1 MSRGGLLGL
10 LLLYALVIGMALLVV
25 VNRHHSRELFAELQR
40 LEKERDELSA
50 DWSRLKLEQS
60 TLLNQVHVETRSK
73 EVLKM
78 QKPSAGNIKV
88 IRE

>member
-1 MSRGGLLGL
+1 MNRGGLLSL
-10 LLLYALVIGMALLVV
+10 ALLYFLVIALALVIV
-25 VNRHHSRELFAELQR
+25 VNRHHSRQLFAELQK

-73 EVLKM
+73 QVLKM
-78 QKPSAGNIKV
+78 QKPSADNLKV

>member
-10 LLLYALVIGMALLVV
+10 LLLYVLVIGMALLVV

-40 LEKERDELSA
+40 LEKERDEHSA

>member
-1 MSRGGLLGL
+1 MSRGGLLGI

-60 TLLNQVHVETRSK
+60 TLLNQVHVEIRSK

>member
-10 LLLYALVIGMALLVV
+10 LLLYVLVIGMALLVV

-78 QKPSAGNIKV
+78 QKPSAGQIKV

>member
-1 MSRGGLLGL
+1 MSRGGLLGM

-78 QKPSAGNIKV
+78 QKPSAGNMKV

>member
-1 MSRGGLLGL
+1 MSRGGLLGI